1 MRIQFALCAQTATID
16 RTTNRLTIVN
26 VMDVLPVS
34 SFPLLIPNMCFI
46 CSIEGAKDAEGTV
59 KGFFQILSNDVLVGA
74 TDVPINFTENAL
86 ARVVLNLQGIPVR
99 SPGNLTCRLTL
110 ASGLLAET
118 SIQVLS
124 VNQKEA
130 MQTIT
135 PATPGTPPFVS

>member
-1 MRIQFALCAQTATID
+1 
-16 RTTNRLTIVN
+16 
-26 VMDVLPVS
+26 MDVLPVS

-46 CSIEGAKDAEGTV
+46 CSIEGGKDVEGTV

-86 ARVVLNLQGIPVR
+86 ARIVLNLQGIPVR
-99 SPGNLTCRLTL
+99 SPGTLTCRLTL
-110 ASGLLAET
+110 PSGLLAET

-124 VNQKEA
+124 VGPKEA

-135 PATPGTPPFVS
+135 PVTHS